1 MEHERSIMLFCF
13 VNSARPDFMPIH
25 TAHQHMADDVLMR
38 ENILSGSQNHVNGT
52 GSLFDELIK

>member
-38 ENILSGSQNHVNGT
+38 
-52 GSLFDELIK
+52 DEYIVRQSKPCERYRVPV